1 MLMLVVG
8 VNTLFDEVFDF
19 YKKFVGFKGMQHIK
33 KADLRVVLKSASE
46 ILQLKELS

>member
-19 YKKFVGFKGMQHIK
+19 YKKFVGFKELQYIK
-33 KADLRVVLKSASE
+33 KP
-46 ILQLKELS
+46 I